1 MLRTINSLYTVYD
14 NLLLF
19 DSAGHV
25 VAVSNPDYADLVG
38 QALNEPWVDEC
49 LCLSNSQCYT
59 VSPFVGTRLYANRPT
74 YNYVATLRAPDD
86 SRMIGGIAIVFD
98 SAPQFV
104 AMLRDSLPRE
114 ASGEPVEGCFAVF
127 LDAQVRI
134 IASTTSNY
142 RVDDTLCIPA
152 ELLNAPP
159 EGCSRLI
166 QLDGQVMAAGARR
179 SSGYREFKGNDDAY
193 RNDVTALIFI
203 LLGAYNAD
211 ALLNQASGEV
221 NNQRLTVASEVPTI
235 EIASFYVCGH
245 WLGLAVNDVV
255 EAIELTGS
263 ARLANAPKQVYG
275 ALIYRGDTLPLYN
288 LHAALGLPQPAVD
301 ENSCQVVVVRGKNGG
316 NFGILVDGLGEI
328 LDAPIND
335 IDNLSNVYVGVAS
348 VLASV
353 VKTSLKNAP
362 PKNGAP
368 MLILLSVESMSDCL
382 HG

>member
-1 MLRTINSLYTVYD
+1 
-14 NLLLF
+14 
-19 DSAGHV
+19 
-25 VAVSNPDYADLVG
+25 
-38 QALNEPWVDEC
+38 
-49 LCLSNSQCYT
+49 
-59 VSPFVGTRLYANRPT
+59 
-74 YNYVATLRAPDD
+74 
-86 SRMIGGIAIVFD
+86 
-98 SAPQFV
+98 
-104 AMLRDSLPRE
+104 
-114 ASGEPVEGCFAVF
+114 
-127 LDAQVRI
+127 
-134 IASTTSNY
+134 
-142 RVDDTLCIPA
+142 LCIPA

-221 NNQRLTVASEVPTI
+221 NNQRLTVASEMPTI

-362 PKNGAP
+362 PEDWYAHANPVIG
-368 MLILLSVESMSDCL
+368 
-382 HG
+382 